1 MRDSG
6 ECLVSPTAV
15 VSPTKTHYISFSHQD
30 TTLSQHIHLFFSD
43 AIEKL
48 HNYICICIHTN
59 MMLEVDNRQPI
70 FIFCVHYVSN
80 NLYLFLYF
88 ETLPL
93 VPCISMLLEQFCFPL
108 KITLGDSSK

>member
-1 MRDSG
+1 
-6 ECLVSPTAV
+6 
-15 VSPTKTHYISFSHQD
+15 
-30 TTLSQHIHLFFSD
+30 
-43 AIEKL
+43 
-48 HNYICICIHTN
+48 

-93 VPCISMLLEQFCFPL
+93 VPCISMLLEQVYHRHIL
-108 KITLGDSSK
+108 LYISSLNVVHKTIEKSSWNRISHFTIKHVGSVDLLFVRMFIL